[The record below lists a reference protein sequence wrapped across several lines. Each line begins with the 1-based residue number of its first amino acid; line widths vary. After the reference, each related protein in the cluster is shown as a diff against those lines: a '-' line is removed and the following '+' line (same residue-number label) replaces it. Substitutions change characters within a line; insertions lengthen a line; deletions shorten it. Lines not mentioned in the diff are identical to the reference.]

1 MRVLFTSTCKPIH
14 VFLDRFLSIDD
25 VSYRFI
31 VDQGPFSASAD
42 IPCFSLHFLAQNLSV
57 PSVVLEWPTLDELAD
72 ELRSCHYDYLA
83 ITCKVIDMD
92 RLSEMIP
99 VIRRAAPDTKI
110 ILGGYGILGL
120 NEPQFHHIRDGVDYV
135 CWTGDGVKFMRK
147 LLGEPLDR
155 SVQAHLP
162 VEVIRIP
169 WMKQVATMFD
179 SGVQAG
185 YLLSALG
192 CVWKCE
198 FCATSAYTNGQT
210 VDVMTPA
217 EIVES
222 MKWYY
227 ANNSFMKHV
236 FVMDEELLLRKDK
249 VKAIGKL
256 IQEDAEYGLNTMT
269 YLAFGTIKAISR
281 WDPEELLLNGVGE
294 VWTGVESKFSYQRKK
309 GEADQKSLIRGL
321 SEVGIEPQL
330 SWIMGDDCQ
339 TKENIQEDIDY
350 LIGLE
355 PTTVQ
360 LTTLSA
366 LPGTA
371 LFRRLRESNRVPE
384 KLDPSQ
390 YHLFGNTMQSLHFTH
405 DEQVQIILD
414 TYRRMYEE
422 LGPSA
427 MRALGVY
434 MNGYE
439 YCSRSQNPLLNGPK
453 RAFFKRRIEHG
464 IFQIR
469 VAIEMAPG
477 PQARSAMETL
487 YHRYVSLFGPM
498 RKSVQN
504 LADRALALAEKEMER
519 RAREGYTTLRDVPLK
534 RFTYGGQLSDSVP
547 ASIPYADV
555 PLSSL
560 AGPA

>member
-42 IPCFSLHFLAQNLSV
+42 IPCFSLHFLAQNVSV

-92 RLSEMIP
+92 RLSEMVP
-99 VIRRAAPDTKI
+99 LIRRVSPDTKI
-110 ILGGYGILGL
+110 VLGGYGTLGL
-120 NEPQFHHIRDGVDYV
+120 NEPQFQHIRDGVDHV
-135 CWTGDGVKFMRK
+135 CWSGDGVKFMRK
-147 LLGEPLDR
+147 LLGEPLTQ

-169 WMKQVATMFD
+169 WMGQVASMFA

-198 FCATSAYTNGQT
+198 FCVTSAYTNGQT

-227 ANNSFMKHV
+227 ANNAFMKHV
-236 FVMDEELLLRKDK
+236 FIMDEELLLRKDK

-256 IQEDAEYGLNTMT
+256 IQEDTKFGLSNMT

-350 LIGLE
+350 LISLE

-366 LPGTA
+366 FPGTA
-371 LFRRLRESNRVPE
+371 LFKRLKQDNRVPG

-390 YHLFGNTMQSLHFTH
+390 YHLFGNTMQALHFTH

-477 PQARSAMETL
+477 PRARSAMENL
-487 YHRYVSLFGPM
+487 YNRYVSLFGPM

-504 LADRALALAEKEMER
+504 LADRALVLAEKEMER

-534 RFTYGGQLSDSVP
+534 RFTYGGQVGDSVP